1 MLVDF
6 KVESNKCLNS
16 TAIIL
21 LSGFVYIY
29 RLGLVVTLTDMEFAV
44 LAVPVI
50 NWRRCGNNQ
59 RDLYFWNII
68 KKLNELTNH
77 LRAVADAVRPIRTQQ
92 RLLNN

>member
-6 KVESNKCLNS
+6 EVESNKCLNS

-29 RLGLVVTLTDMEFAV
+29 WLGLAVTLTDMEFAV
-44 LAVPVI
+44 LAVPVT

-68 KKLNELTNH
+68 KKCTNKPSQSSS
-77 LRAVADAVRPIRTQQ
+77 RRSSSYKDSSAATK
-92 RLLNN
+92 